1 MKRNT
6 AMLITLVVLIATV
19 SPAAYAAAA
28 GGAGGLP
35 WEGPL
40 QRIGDSLAGPVAF
53 AMSLAGV
60 AVTGLMLVFGGEI
73 GMFASR
79 SAYMVLAV
87 SLLVFARNLLTTLFA
102 AGALI

>member
-1 MKRNT
+1 MNRRF
-6 AMLITLVVLIATV
+6 ALLVVVVVAIATI
-19 SPAAYAAAA
+19 SPAAHAAAA
-28 GGAGGLP
+28 GGGGALP

-73 GMFASR
+73 GVFASR

-87 SLLVFARNLLTTLFA
+87 SLLVFARNILTTLFA
-102 AGALI
+102 AGALM

>member
-1 MKRNT
+1 MNRKL
-6 AMLITLVVLIATV
+6 AVLIAAVAVLATI
-19 SPAAYAAAA
+19 PHEAFAAAA

-73 GMFASR
+73 GVFASR

-87 SLLVFARNLLTTLFA
+87 SLLVFARNILTTLFA
-102 AGALI
+102 AGALL

>member
-1 MKRNT
+1 MNKKF
-6 AMLITLVVLIATV
+6 ALLVAVVVIVATI
-19 SPAAYAAAA
+19 SPAAHAAAA
-28 GGAGGLP
+28 GGGGALP

-87 SLLVFARNLLTTLFA
+87 SLLVFARNILTTLFA

>member
-1 MKRNT
+1 MNKKF
-6 AMLITLVVLIATV
+6 ALLVAVVVVVATI
-19 SPAAYAAAA
+19 SPAAHAAAA
-28 GGAGGLP
+28 GGGGALP

-87 SLLVFARNLLTTLFA
+87 SLLVFARNILTTLFA

>member
-1 MKRNT
+1 MNRKI
-6 AMLITLVVLIATV
+6 AVLITLVALFATI
-19 SPAAYAAAA
+19 SPDAYAAAA

-73 GMFASR
+73 GVFASR

-87 SLLVFARNLLTTLFA
+87 SLLVFARNILTTLFA